1 MSSGV
6 ETAAHKAK
14 STDVLVLGG
23 SFAGI
28 EVVHQI
34 LRLSD
39 GRPPR
44 ITVVDRQERHGYLPL
59 VQERITETIAADRSR
74 LETASYV
81 RSIPGAR
88 YVAGEIVGFDADK
101 REVELADGSRLRG
114 RFVVV
119 ALGSVAEPPPSI
131 RGAEELVTY
140 KEGTHFDRARAALA
154 ELLRSD
160 GEPHVAVIGGGVSGC
175 ELAGELALLS
185 RRRPEGWTA
194 PTVTLVTGS
203 DRLLPGH
210 ANRIGRKARRV
221 LEAQGV
227 RVRTGARLVEVRRGE
242 TEAPY
247 RRTFPGAIDGL
258 TVCEGDGEAVEI
270 PCGLAFWA
278 GGVRPAPILDR
289 LDLPRTEA
297 GWLSV
302 GPTLQCFP
310 TPTPTNP
317 DVFACGD
324 AVRIESGAGEWPTMQ
339 RAIECIWQA
348 KRVAKSILLLAA
360 HKRDYPDGVPPLSP
374 HRLRSTFFYGISL
387 GRRSLI
393 VYRGLILDLPGVNH
407 WFRRWLMRQYFA
419 RYEPL
424 PGSQPAIEEDAADRD
439 SRETKTEARA
449 D

>member
-1 MSSGV
+1 MSSGDDIAPRKPS
-6 ETAAHKAK
+6 T
-14 STDVLVLGG
+14 TDVLVLGG

-44 ITVVDRQERHGYLPL
+44 MTVVDRQERHGYLPL
-59 VQERITETIAADRSR
+59 VQERLTETLAPERSQ

-88 YVAGEIVGFDADK
+88 YVAGEVVGFDPDK
-101 REVELADGSRLRG
+101 REVELADGTRIRG

-131 RGAEELVTY
+131 DGAERLVTY
-140 KEGTHFDRARAALA
+140 KEGADFEDARARLA
-154 ELLRSD
+154 TLLRSEK
-160 GEPHVAVIGGGVSGC
+160 EPHVAVVGGGVSGC
-175 ELAGELALLS
+175 ELAGELAMLA
-185 RRRPEGWTA
+185 RKRPDNWNA
-194 PTVTLVTGS
+194 PVVTLVTSS
-203 DRLLPGH
+203 DRLLPTH
-210 ANRIGRKARRV
+210 PRRVGRKAARV

-227 RVRTGARLVEVRRGE
+227 RVRTGARLQRVHE
-242 TEAPY
+242 
-247 RRTFPGAIDGL
+247 DGL
-258 TVCEGDGEAVEI
+258 VVREGSEEVEI

-278 GGVRPAPILDR
+278 GGVRPAPILDA

-348 KRVAKSILLLAA
+348 KRVARSINILAA
-360 HKRDYPDGVPPLSP
+360 HKRDYPDSVPPLLP
-374 HRLRSTFFYGISL
+374 HKLRSRFFYGISL

-393 VYRGLILDLPGVNH
+393 VYRGLIVDVPGINH

-419 RYEPL
+419 RYVPL
-424 PGSQPAIEEDAADRD
+424 PGSQPASEKA
-439 SRETKTEARA
+439 EAR
-449 D
+449 